1 MLLSDTYTTIYDIVS
16 PISVHCGVMTQAVS
30 NQEAIGPLFF
40 GETTWRGEEGT
51 DWDGMMVLDQAGDFS

>member
-1 MLLSDTYTTIYDIVS
+1 MLLNDTYTTIYDIVS

-40 GETTWRGEEGT
+40 GDRNHVAW
-51 DWDGMMVLDQAGDFS
+51 